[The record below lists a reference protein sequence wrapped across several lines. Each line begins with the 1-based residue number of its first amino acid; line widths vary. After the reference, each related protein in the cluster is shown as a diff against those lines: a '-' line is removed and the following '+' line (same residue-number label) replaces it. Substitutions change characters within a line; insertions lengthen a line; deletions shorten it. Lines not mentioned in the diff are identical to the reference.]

1 MNLQNWKDQAQ
12 AHWKE
17 HQPERYHEL
26 EAAGALDSA
35 LQYAVDQT
43 YAEVSQLEDSGFQP
57 DEAFQMVRE
66 RYLFPPE
73 KQLTEAPAGRTTS
86 RRMTRAEL
94 AGQIPGPIDR

>member
-17 HQPERYHEL
+17 HQPERCREL
-26 EAAGALDSA
+26 KAAGKLDSA

-73 KQLTEAPAGRTTS
+73 KQPTETPQGETTS
-86 RRMTRAEL
+86 HRMMKAAQ
-94 AGQIPGPIDR
+94 AGQRSMPIGR